1 MVKVKI
7 LYFFLSVVILLS
19 CSERDVKDCS
29 MEVFC
34 LNETTDFNKSIS
46 CNDIKEMYIYSNCNE
61 KQCDTVLV
69 EDEDF
74 EFVKKVLTTSS
85 VVETPSN
92 EEVRVYMTINN
103 TSYYITDKDLVLD
116 EFGRHLNISD
126 KDVYKLKSIIGYYNT
141 LDLEILEENAL
152 IKKYGVPKDYIERKL
167 PVKDFAEPK
176 KIYSRIVIY
185 IK

>member
-29 MEVFC
+29 MVVFC
-34 LNETTDFNKSIS
+34 LNETTDFNKNIT
-46 CNDIKEMYIYSNCNE
+46 CNDIKEMYIHSNCNE

-69 EDEDF
+69 DVEDF
-74 EFVKKVLTTSS
+74 ESVKKVLTTSA
-85 VVETPSN
+85 VVDTLFHK
-92 EEVRVYMTINN
+92 EVRVYLTINN

-126 KDVYKLKSIIGYYNT
+126 KSVYTIKSIIGYYNT
-141 LDLEILEENAL
+141 LDLEILKEKAL
-152 IKKYGVPKDYIERKL
+152 IKKYGVPKGYIERKV
-167 PVKDFAEPK
+167 PVKNFAEPK
-176 KIYSRIVIY
+176 KIYTKIVIY